1 MILTAKNLFLR
12 ESLGGRNCQWLP
24 GTLFCKGIY
33 VSIERHRSNLWTL
46 ILEAICHSTIQ
57 AQSSIFQFALWIIIF
72 LNYYIKF
79 FRYIHKIRKKL
90 RVKIVADLLQL
101 GHLISKKRQ
110 QNSTIFRKF
119 HIFSL
124 FSQFPKFI
132 YSIFYI

>member
-72 LNYYIKF
+72 LNIKF
-79 FRYIHKIRKKL
+79 FLYIHKIRKKL
-90 RVKIVADLLQL
+90 RVKIVADLLQPS
-101 GHLISKKRQ
+101 HLISKKRQ